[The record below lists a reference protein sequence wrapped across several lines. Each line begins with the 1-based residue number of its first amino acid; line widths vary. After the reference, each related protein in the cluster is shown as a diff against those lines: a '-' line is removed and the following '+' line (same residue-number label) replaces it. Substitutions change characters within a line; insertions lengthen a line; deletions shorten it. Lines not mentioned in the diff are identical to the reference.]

1 MKQNIIDFLERE
13 YQTQQNEYLKLTGVK
28 ALTLKD
34 RGEIFVGKYIGLK
47 DGFVLFKVRASD
59 QLPRKSSFW
68 TASFLRGEMAKYT
81 NWGDLSWA
89 ELRHQYQGDYSDV
102 FCAWLSKM
110 KDDPNFYLV
119 GFKGFDAKFV
129 QNKLIQDQENTS
141 ILAFGP
147 KDPPLEYLINL
158 KETVSAELSELEEQV
173 LQCSA
178 SHDQMLWSPI
188 CINQDDDLTQHI
200 QEGFTTSNV
209 IAIQGP
215 PGTGKTYRMAQ
226 FISTLLLA
234 NKSVLATSLTNEA
247 LKVLATKEALSSA
260 LHSGRIN
267 KTSLSTDEQK
277 EIPKLESNDGN
288 ECNPR
293 QGHLS
298 LSTFYISSRWATQAA
313 EVAPFDYVI
322 VDEASQAYLPM
333 LAASLRLGK
342 KVVWIGDQ
350 NQLAP
355 IAQTNEDI
363 IQDKGWQSIVKGF
376 DSVCK
381 HFKMPGFMLRDT
393 FRLTARGAEFTSVF
407 YNTPLCSVSKHQ
419 QLKASNED
427 FLPINGGPIL
437 MELPLRHGDKITQN
451 AISRIEEVLGEILS
465 INPDAEIAILAK
477 FKETVRA
484 LQKHFAVQEDKESK
498 LKIETVDRV
507 QGMTVDYTVFFI
519 PNTSLG
525 RSLERE
531 FFNVATSRAKY
542 ATIIITVEGIMKEN
556 MPEEVRRFFLKLY
569 EGKVATFTPKKI
581 TSTSGD
587 ISIKVLGKIEL
598 PDNKSK
604 KTTHL
609 KEAVYI
615 IDTNVFI
622 DCPKIISRLGGAK
635 VVVPTTVIEEL
646 DKLKIKANINPGN
659 LREAIKNISTAFT
672 KDYSSMEDGDPAL
685 LPEGFDKNNP
695 DCLILSVALKH
706 KNNGVNPIL
715 LTSDVNL
722 QSRAHGLQITTCS
735 TSDLLKSS

>member
-1 MKQNIIDFLERE
+1 MKQNIIDFLDQE
-13 YQTQQNEYLKLTGVK
+13 YLTQYNEYIKLTEIK
-28 ALTLKD
+28 ALTLKE
-34 RGEIFVGKYIGLK
+34 RGEVFVGKYIGVK

-59 QLPRKSSFW
+59 NLPRKSSLW
-68 TASFLRGEMAKYT
+68 TASYLLGDMAQYK

-89 ELRHQYQGDYSDV
+89 GLRNKHQGDYCDV
-102 FCAWLSKM
+102 FCAWLSRM
-110 KDDPNFYLV
+110 NDNPDFYMV
-119 GFKGFDAKFV
+119 GFKGFDPKFV
-129 QNKLIQDQENTS
+129 KSRLNTNKS
-141 ILAFGP
+141 IVTFGP

-158 KETVSAELSELEEQV
+158 KELVSTELSALEEQV
-173 LQCSA
+173 LKCSV
-178 SHDQMLWSPI
+178 SNDQMPWSPLS
-188 CINQDDDLTQHI
+188 INQDDDLTQRI
-200 QEGFTTSNV
+200 QEEFTTSNV

-226 FISTLLLA
+226 LISTLLQA

-260 LHSGRIN
+260 LHTGRIN

-288 ECNPR
+288 EYNPR

-298 LSTFYISSRWATQAA
+298 LSTFYVSSRWATQIVEAP
-313 EVAPFDYVI
+313 PFDYVI
-322 VDEASQAYLPM
+322 VDEASQAFLPM
-333 LAASLRLGK
+333 LAASLKLGK

-363 IQDKGWQSIVKGF
+363 IQNKGWQPIIKGF

-381 HFKMPGFMLRDT
+381 HFKMPGFILRET

-407 YNTPLCSVSKHQ
+407 YSTPLCSVSTNQ
-419 QLKASNED
+419 QLKASNSS

-437 MELPLRHGDKITQN
+437 MELPLRHGDKIPQD
-451 AISRIEEVLGEILS
+451 AISRIEEVLEEILS
-465 INPDAEIAILAK
+465 INPNAEVAILSK
-477 FKETVRA
+477 FKATVQA
-484 LQKHFAVQEDKESK
+484 LQKHFIAQEGKDSR

-507 QGMTVDYTVFFI
+507 QGMTVDYTIFLI

-525 RSLERE
+525 RSLEKE

-542 ATIIITVEGIMKEN
+542 ATIIITNKSIIKEN

-569 EGKVATFTPKKI
+569 EGKAATFTPKEI
-581 TSTSGD
+581 TNSSGD

-598 PDNKSK
+598 PNDKHPK
-604 KTTHL
+604 KASHP
-609 KEAVYI
+609 KDAVYI

-622 DCPKIISRLGGAK
+622 DYPQIISRLGGAK

-646 DKLKIKANINPGN
+646 DKLKIKASINQWN
-659 LREAIKNISTAFT
+659 LREAIKNINTAFT
-672 KDYSSMEDGDPAL
+672 QDYSSMEEGDSTL

-706 KNNGVNPIL
+706 KNNGANPII

-722 QSRAHGLQITTCS
+722 QSRAHGLRLTTCS
-735 TSDLLKSS
+735 TREFLKSC